1 VKVATIPVGKLPH
14 GVWTKDFEM
23 TRDVAVTLSVLVM
36 VAVIIGVD
44 FAFFRNR
51 FGARLMVNIG
61 IVAVFVI
68 LYFAWIRYL

>member
-1 VKVATIPVGKLPH
+1 
-14 GVWTKDFEM
+14 M
-23 TRDVAVTLSVLVM
+23 TRDVAVMLSVFVT

-61 IVAVFVI
+61 IVVMFGVFYYVF
-68 LYFAWIRYL
+68 LRHL